1 MRTNSLSGLMKSLA
15 VAAIVAT
22 YSQVAIA
29 VQPLSYSTSVDNV
42 TGTASFHVKF
52 DSRPDFYTVDHVSRQ
67 ADSVQFWVDAV
78 ARDPIIRA
86 YNVLDG
92 KLTTHSQNVI
102 SFHEI
107 PSTNQLQIIW
117 VAPETEPGPRGYGG
131 WGFVAGSV
139 DYSLTADNVLSFEVP
154 LSLLRDTDGVFYYDF
169 ATVQYGSG
177 GNVFTGVSGISY
189 DTPVIY
195 APPIPEPNIFLLMLS
210 GIALLAVPGY
220 RSRYGRLAKE
230 ATAVKTTFKA

>member
-1 MRTNSLSGLMKSLA
+1 LKMRANSLPSLIKSFTT
-15 VAAIVAT
+15 AAIVAAC
-22 YSQVAIA
+22 SSAAIA

-42 TGTASFHVKF
+42 AGTASFQVKF
-52 DSRPDFYTVDHVSRQ
+52 DSRPDFYTVDHVFRQ

-78 ARDPIIRA
+78 ARDPMTRA

-117 VAPETEPGPRGYGG
+117 VAPLTEPGPRSSTG

-139 DYSLTADNVLSFEVP
+139 DYSLTTDNVLSFEVP
-154 LSLLRDTDGVFYYDF
+154 LSLLRDTDGIFYYDF
-169 ATVQYGSG
+169 ATYQYGG
-177 GNVFTGVSGISY
+177 GGIPVFTGASSISY
-189 DTPVIY
+189 DTPVLY
-195 APPIPEPNIFLLMLS
+195 APPVPEPGISWLMM
-210 GIALLAVPGY
+210 GGMALLAFLSR
-220 RSRYGRLAKE
+220 RSRLQE
-230 ATAVKTTFKA
+230 STARHHVLQE